1 MSAESMSVPYS
12 MTSYSGMR
20 ASRSS
25 GIARICAARYP
36 GDGASVPSLR
46 ARIAIVPPVRS
57 THTRRFEA
65 PAPPPAASPSVARSP
80 DELRSRRKKL
90 RLLALA
96 LLVIFRFDL
105 SELSGMGMGESARAR
120 VFSFSISAA
129 SL

>member
-46 ARIAIVPPVRS
+46 ARIAIVPPVSS
-57 THTRRFEA
+57 THTRRFA
-65 PAPPPAASPSVARSP
+65 RAAAAAAASTRSP

-105 SELSGMGMGESARAR
+105 SELSGTGGLPGL
-120 VFSFSISAA
+120 FSFSAMRGGVA
-129 SL
+129 V